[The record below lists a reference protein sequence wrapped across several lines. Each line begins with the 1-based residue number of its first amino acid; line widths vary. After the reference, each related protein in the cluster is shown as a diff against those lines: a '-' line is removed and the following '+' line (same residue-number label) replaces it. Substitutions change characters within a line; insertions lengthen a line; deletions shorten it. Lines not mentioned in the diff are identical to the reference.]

1 MPAKFVSCPLCGQG
15 FGSAS
20 IGIHVPQ
27 CYDKA
32 LKRWQLDPR
41 GPKPVMP
48 VRGLST
54 GSMKGPP
61 GASSM
66 PNYSNNGGGAVGSG
80 MPIPLRST
88 LNQRQQQL
96 RLPADDPYPDHNPNL
111 HPCRKCQ
118 RTFAFD
124 RIAYHESVCKGNK
137 PRKQFNSKKQRLSD
151 FDEYEIRAAA
161 TTARGGGGGA
171 GRTARGGAGSRAPLV
186 DARQSGATSWRRQH
200 ADFIAAIRSAKQHEA
215 QVSALQ
221 KRVQPQRDDLGGGRR
236 QPRQPFA
243 SNALR
248 QPDTYRST
256 ANRAA
261 AGALGPRQ
269 SPQFPQ
275 QAASSRAV
283 KTTPAGSGRGAV
295 NAMRTG
301 GGGGGFALG
310 GPSNAGAYGGGAPN
324 YRIQNTN
331 QTSSAMLQA
340 MGRF

>member
-48 VRGLST
+48 SRGLST
-54 GSMKGPP
+54 GTVKSAP
-61 GASSM
+61 GSSSM
-66 PNYSNNGGGAVGSG
+66 PSYNNGATVQ
-80 MPIPLRST
+80 PLRST

-96 RLPADDPYPDHNPNL
+96 RLPEEAYADVNPNL
-111 HPCRKCQ
+111 HPCRKCK

-137 PRKQFNSKKQRLSD
+137 PRKQFNSKKQRLSN
-151 FDEYEIRAAA
+151 FDEFEIRAAA
-161 TTARGGGGGA
+161 GGGGGG
-171 GRTARGGAGSRAPLV
+171 GRTVRGGVRGGHGPMV
-186 DARQSGATSWRRQH
+186 DTRQSGATSWRRQH
-200 ADFIAAIRSAKQHEA
+200 ADFIAAIRSAKQHER

-221 KRVQPQRDDLGGGRR
+221 SRVQQQPQRGDLGGGRR

-243 SNALR
+243 ANALR
-248 QPDTYRST
+248 QPETYRMT

-261 AGALGPRQ
+261 AGAALGPRQ

-275 QAASSRAV
+275 QAATSRTV
-283 KTTPAGSGRGAV
+283 RTTPAGSGRGAV
-295 NAMRTG
+295 NAARSSG
-301 GGGGGFALG
+301 GSGYALG
-310 GPSNAGAYGGGAPN
+310 GPSNAGAYGGGAPS

-340 MGRF
+340 MGRY